1 MAGAS
6 FVIWSR
12 IPADVRLLILEMIAE
27 TKNEGWR
34 SCVAVCKEW
43 HSVIARANFQSL
55 RLNNP
60 RPMKFRD
67 VVVQHRHLIQNIQ
80 FEAVMDEYGCDKCP
94 EPMELREM
102 WDVSARLRQKLV
114 DLFRLMGILEQ
125 TTKNS
130 LTLDISVYFPSH
142 TKHWFKNW
150 HTTSNPTHKRKG
162 GGKHPPHTWN
172 DHGWVSGKQVKSP
185 PLWALLRPFEVMVL
199 DFPKELPSV
208 SNVTRLVIRRQQRH
222 GFYDLTLFKIL
233 AALPALQ
240 HLVYEP
246 WRKWMRAVTIFE
258 DFSDSLEAM
267 WEETTQPIHQDLPID
282 RIPCGDVGAS
292 FAYDSLK
299 LEKVSLAFM
308 IDARDFFDTC
318 QCSWRWRRLES
329 LALTSPIL
337 CEPKTHQEK
346 IKTEKLLR
354 AAGRV
359 ARRMPKLKTMVLWN
373 GQVKNACAFIYH
385 VGAGPRPNMASI
397 TWRGTW
403 EMELTHRVVAVWERV
418 AEKQGYLK
426 PLWVTQKHIN
436 KEDILSHGDAIHHLA
451 MPCQV
456 IEPESLWQI
465 REEGRSGAWEARW
478 NVEP

>member
-1 MAGAS
+1 MQPHGMIPQPMAGAS
-6 FVIWSR
+6 FLTWSR
-12 IPADVRLLILEMIAE
+12 IPADIRVLILEMIAE

-34 SCVAVCKEW
+34 SCAAVCKEW
-43 HSVIARANFQSL
+43 HRVIARANFQSL

-60 RPMKFRD
+60 HPRKFRD
-67 VVVQHRHLIQNIQ
+67 VV

-102 WDVSARLRQKLV
+102 WGVSARLRQKLV
-114 DLFRLMGILEQ
+114 DLFRLLGILEQ

-130 LTLDISVYFPSH
+130 LTLHISVYFPSH

-150 HTTSNPTHKRKG
+150 HTTSDPTYKRKG
-162 GGKHPPHTWN
+162 GAKRPPHTWN

-185 PLWALLRPFEVMVL
+185 PLWALLRPFEVTVL
-199 DFPKELPSV
+199 AFPKELPSV
-208 SNVTRLVIRRQQRH
+208 SNVTRLGFAIFLTMRR
-222 GFYDLTLFKIL
+222 TLKT
-233 AALPALQ
+233 
-240 HLVYEP
+240 
-246 WRKWMRAVTIFE
+246 VTYK
-258 DFSDSLEAM
+258 
-267 WEETTQPIHQDLPID
+267 

-292 FAYDSLK
+292 FAYDSLR

-318 QCSWRWRRLES
+318 QRSWRWPCLES
-329 LALTSPIL
+329 LALTSRIL

-346 IKTEKLLR
+346 IKVENLFR

-385 VGAGPRPNMASI
+385 VGAGPEPMASI

-426 PLWVTQKHIN
+426 PLWVAQEHIS
-436 KEDILSHGDAIHHLA
+436 KEDILSHGEAIHHLA

-456 IEPESLWQI
+456 VVPELLWQI
-465 REEGRSGAWEARW
+465 RDEGRSGAWEARW